1 MAVKFLFPPSLSCYQ
16 KSFLCYKSR
25 EISEVCSRQCIFAPH
40 FMIAVSNIQLSFGG
54 RAIFDNISFL
64 INDNDKIGLTGR
76 NGAGKSTLLKVLK
89 GLHPID
95 GGDIM
100 YPKETVIGYLPQ
112 ELHTQSDLSVI
123 QETKKAFELATQYL
137 EEKEKIMHEMETRT
151 DYESDSYMHL
161 IERLGEVEHQIE
173 IHDGYSID
181 EQTERV
187 LKGLGFE
194 PFDFE
199 KSMKSLSG
207 GWQMRVELAKIL
219 LQKPDLV
226 LLDEPTN
233 HLDIESVL
241 WLEKFLK
248 EYPGAVIMV
257 SHDRSFLDN
266 ITARTIEVI
275 SGNIDDY
282 PAPYTRYT
290 ELRKERREQVINAQK
305 NQQREIAQIERN
317 IERFRA
323 KASKATFAQSLI
335 KKLDKMDIIEVEEEN
350 ISAMNLRF
358 PVAQPSGKVVMTAKH
373 ITKKYGNKTVIDNQS
388 VQIDRGDKISFVG
401 KNGMGKTT
409 FSRILVGDLSFD
421 SGDLEPGYN
430 VTTGYYAQHAADSM
444 DGKDTVLE
452 VVDRVAVG
460 DIRTKLRD
468 LLGCFL
474 FKGDDVFK
482 KVKVLSGGEKGR
494 LALCKMILEP
504 RNFLVMDEP
513 TNHLDMLSKEI
524 LKNAIKQFE
533 GTVIIV
539 SHDRD
544 FLHGLTNKT
553 FEFTKEGIKEHLGDI
568 NDFLAKKQVEDMRLL
583 AKKEEGKK
591 LDSKSQKAE
600 SKPTN
605 SGKERDREIKR
616 VKTEIEKCE
625 KRIEELETSIQS
637 LDEKLQHP
645 EKFQELSKDPEFFA
659 NYEKLKKQLDTE
671 MQRWEEWNEQ
681 LND

>member
-1 MAVKFLFPPSLSCYQ
+1 
-16 KSFLCYKSR
+16 
-25 EISEVCSRQCIFAPH
+25 
-40 FMIAVSNIQLSFGG
+40 MIAVSNIELHFSG
-54 RAIFDNISFL
+54 RVMFDKISFL

-89 GLHPID
+89 GIQQID

-100 YPKETVIGYLPQ
+100 YPKGTIIGYLPQ
-112 ELHTQSDLSVI
+112 ELHSQSALTVM
-123 QETKKAFELATQYL
+123 QETRKAFELVTEFMA
-137 EEKEKIMHEMETRT
+137 EKEKLMHEMETRT
-151 DYESDSYMHL
+151 DYESDSYMQL

-173 IHDGYSID
+173 IHDGYTID

-194 PFDFE
+194 PADFDKE
-199 KSMKSLSG
+199 MKSLSG

-233 HLDIESVL
+233 HLDIESVI

-248 EYPGAVIMV
+248 DYPGAIIMV
-257 SHDRSFLDN
+257 SHDRTFLDN
-266 ITARTIEVI
+266 ITNRTVEVVNGDIE
-275 SGNIDDY
+275 DY

-290 ELRKERREQVINAQK
+290 ILRQERREQVLNAQK

-335 KKLDKMDIIEVEEEN
+335 KKLDKMDKIEVDEEN
-350 ISAMNLRF
+350 AAAMNLRF
-358 PVAQPSGKVVMTAKH
+358 PASQASGKIVQQANH
-373 ITKKYGNKTVIDNQS
+373 ITKKYGDKVVINNQS
-388 VQIDRGDKISFVG
+388 LQIDRGEKVAFVG

-409 FSRILVGDLSFD
+409 FSRIMVGDLSYD
-421 SGDLEPGYN
+421 KGEIVNGHN
-430 VTTGYYAQHAADSM
+430 VTIGYYAQHAADNM
-444 DGKDTVLE
+444 DGNDTVLD

-474 FKGDDVFK
+474 FKGDDVYK

-504 RNFLVMDEP
+504 RNFLVLDEP

-524 LKNAIKQFE
+524 LKNALNAFE
-533 GTVIIV
+533 GTIIVV

-544 FLHGLTNKT
+544 FLQGLTNKT
-553 FEFTKEGIKEHLGDI
+553 FEFSREGIKEHLGSI
-568 NDFLAKKQVEDMRLL
+568 NDFLQKKEMEDMRALEL
-583 AKKEEGKK
+583 KKEEANIAVKK
-591 LDSKSQKAE
+591 TPVADKQKSVEQNNEKEQRKLKA
-600 SKPTN
+600 
-605 SGKERDREIKR
+605 DL
-616 VKTEIEKCE
+616 EKCE
-625 KRIEELETSIQS
+625 QKISELESTIKATEAD
-637 LDEKLQHP
+637 LADAD
-645 EKFQELSKDPEFFA
+645 KFQELSKQPEFFSK
-659 NYEKLKKQLDTE
+659 YELLKKQLETE
-671 MQRWEEWNEQ
+671 MQRWEE
-681 LND
+681 LSARV

>member
-1 MAVKFLFPPSLSCYQ
+1 
-16 KSFLCYKSR
+16 
-25 EISEVCSRQCIFAPH
+25 
-40 FMIAVSNIQLSFGG
+40 MIAVSNIQLSFGG
-54 RAIFDNISFL
+54 RIMFDSISFL

-89 GLHPID
+89 GIQPID

-100 YPKETVIGYLPQ
+100 YPKGTIIGYLPQ
-112 ELHTQSDLSVI
+112 ELHSQSNLSVI
-123 QETKKAFELATQYL
+123 NETKKAFELAMKYVD
-137 EEKEKIMHEMETRT
+137 EKEKIMHEMETRT
-151 DYESDSYMHL
+151 DYESEGYMQL

-187 LKGLGFE
+187 LKGLGFD
-194 PFDFE
+194 PADFE
-199 KSMKSLSG
+199 KEMKTLSG

-219 LQKPDLV
+219 LQKPDLI

-248 EYPGAVIMV
+248 DYPGAIIMV

-266 ITARTIEVI
+266 ITNRTVEVVN
-275 SGNIDDY
+275 GDIDDY
-282 PAPYTRYT
+282 PAPYTRYV
-290 ELRKERREQVINAQK
+290 ELRKERREQIINAQK

-335 KKLDKMDIIEVEEEN
+335 KKLDKMDIIEVDEEN
-350 ISAMNLRF
+350 VAAMNLRF
-358 PVAQPSGKVVMTAKH
+358 PPAQSSGKVVMTAKN
-373 ITKKYGNKTVIDNQS
+373 IVKKFGDKTVINNQS
-388 VQIDRGDKISFVG
+388 VQIDRGDKIAFVG

-409 FSRILVGDLSFD
+409 FSRMMVGDLNYD
-421 SGDLEPGYN
+421 SGEVEAGYN
-430 VTTGYYAQHAADSM
+430 VTIGYYAQHAADSM
-444 DGKDTVLE
+444 DGNDTVLD

-474 FKGDDVFK
+474 FKGEDVFK

-524 LKNAIKQFE
+524 LKKAINMFE

-553 FEFTKEGIKEHLGDI
+553 FEFTREGIKEHLGDI
-568 NDFLAKKQVEDMRLL
+568 NDFLAKKQMEDMRLL
-583 AKKEEGKK
+583 AKRDEEKKSETRNSKSEIKPADTNNKEKETKK
-591 LDSKSQKAE
+591 LKA
-600 SKPTN
+600 
-605 SGKERDREIKR
+605 DL
-616 VKTEIEKCE
+616 EKCE
-625 KRIEELETSIQS
+625 KKIEELETTIKS
-637 LDEKLQHP
+637 LDEKLQNA
-645 EKFQELSKDPEFFA
+645 EQFQQITKDPEFFG
-659 NYEKLKKQLDTE
+659 NYDKLKKQLEAE
-671 MQRWEEWNEQ
+671 MEKWEQ
-681 LND
+681 LSAQL

>member
-1 MAVKFLFPPSLSCYQ
+1 
-16 KSFLCYKSR
+16 
-25 EISEVCSRQCIFAPH
+25 
-40 FMIAVSNIQLSFGG
+40 MIAVSNIQLSFGG
-54 RAIFDNISFL
+54 RIMFDGISFL

-89 GLHPID
+89 GIQQID

-100 YPKETVIGYLPQ
+100 YPKGTIIGYLPQ
-112 ELHTQSDLSVI
+112 ELHSQSSLSVMD
-123 QETKKAFELATQYL
+123 ETKKAFELVTQFMA
-137 EEKEKIMHEMETRT
+137 EKEKIMHEMETRT
-151 DYESDSYMHL
+151 DYESEGYMQL

-173 IHDGYSID
+173 IHDGYTID
-181 EQTERV
+181 EQIERV

-194 PFDFE
+194 QDGFE
-199 KSMKSLSG
+199 KEMKSLSG

-219 LQKPDLV
+219 LQKPELI

-248 EYPGAVIMV
+248 DYPGAIIMV

-266 ITARTIEVI
+266 ITNRTIEVI
-275 SGNIDDY
+275 NGYIDDY
-282 PAPYTRYT
+282 PAPYTRYV
-290 ELRKERREQVINAQK
+290 ELRKERREQQINAAK

-335 KKLDKMDIIEVEEEN
+335 KKLDKIDRIEVEEEN
-350 ISAMNLRF
+350 MAAMNLRF
-358 PVAQPSGKVVMTAKH
+358 PPAQSSGKVVVEAEH
-373 ITKKYGNKTVIDNQS
+373 ISKSYGNKQVLKDQS
-388 VQIDRGDKISFVG
+388 FQIDRGDKIAFIG

-409 FSRILVGDLSFD
+409 LTRILVDGLPHEGTVSL
-421 SGDLEPGYN
+421 GHN
-430 VTTGYYAQHAADSM
+430 VTVGYYAQHAADSM
-444 DGKDTVLE
+444 DGNDTVLD

-474 FKGDDVFK
+474 FKGDDVYK

-494 LALCKMILEP
+494 LALCRLILEP
-504 RNFLVMDEP
+504 RNFLVLDEP

-524 LKNAIKQFE
+524 MKNALKQFE
-533 GTVIIV
+533 GTVVIV

-544 FLHGLTNKT
+544 FLHDLTTKS

-568 NDFLAKKQVEDMRLL
+568 NEFLEKKQMEDIRLL
-583 AKKEEGKK
+583 AKRDDEKVKKEEPKQKASNNQPNKDQEKETKK
-591 LDSKSQKAE
+591 LKGELD
-600 SKPTN
+600 
-605 SGKERDREIKR
+605 
-616 VKTEIEKCE
+616 KCE
-625 KRIEELETSIQS
+625 KRIAELEEEIKKKEIQ
-637 LDEKLQHP
+637 LADPVQ
-645 EKFQELSKDPEFFA
+645 FQELSKTPNFYTQ
-659 NYEKLKKQLDTE
+659 YEKLKAELTTE
-671 MQRWEEWNEQ
+671 MQRWEELSEK
-681 LND
+681 LS

>member
-1 MAVKFLFPPSLSCYQ
+1 
-16 KSFLCYKSR
+16 
-25 EISEVCSRQCIFAPH
+25 
-40 FMIAVSNIQLSFGG
+40 MIAVSNVELSFGG
-54 RAIFDNISFL
+54 RVMFDGVSFL

-89 GLHPID
+89 GLQPID

-100 YPKETVIGYLPQ
+100 YPKGTIIGYLPQ
-112 ELHTQSDLSVI
+112 ELHSQSVLTVM
-123 QETKKAFELATQYL
+123 QETKKAFESVMQYID
-137 EEKEKIMHEMETRT
+137 EKEKIMHEMETRT
-151 DYESDSYMHL
+151 DYESDGYMQL

-194 PFDFE
+194 PADFE
-199 KSMKSLSG
+199 KEMKSLSG

-219 LQKPDLV
+219 LQKPDLI

-233 HLDIESVL
+233 HLDIESVI

-248 EYPGAVIMV
+248 DYPGAIMMV

-266 ITARTIEVI
+266 ITNRTIEVI
-275 SGNIDDY
+275 AGDVDDY
-282 PAPYTRYT
+282 PAPYTRYV
-290 ELRKERREQVINAQK
+290 ELRKERREKLINAQK

-323 KASKATFAQSLI
+323 KASKATFAQSLM

-350 ISAMNLRF
+350 LAAMNLRF
-358 PVAQPSGKVVMTAKH
+358 PAAQASGKVVMEAKN
-373 ITKKYGNKTVIDNQS
+373 ITKKYGDKIVINNQS
-388 VQIDRGDKISFVG
+388 VQIDRGDKIAFIG

-409 FSRILVGDLSFD
+409 FSRIMVGDLPYN
-421 SGDLEPGYN
+421 SGEITLGYN
-430 VTTGYYAQHAADSM
+430 VTIGYYAQHAADSM
-444 DGKDTVLE
+444 DGNDTVLD

-474 FKGDDVFK
+474 FKGDDVYK

-504 RNFLVMDEP
+504 RNLLVMDEP

-524 LKNAIKQFE
+524 LKNALRMFE
-533 GTVIIV
+533 GTVIVV

-544 FLHGLTNKT
+544 FLHELTNKT
-553 FEFTKEGIKEHLGDI
+553 FEFTKEGIREHLGDI
-568 NDFLAKKQVEDMRLL
+568 NDFLAKKQLEDMRALEMSNEPK
-583 AKKEEGKK
+583 AKQAAKPVKETAPANNHANEQKK
-591 LDSKSQKAE
+591 LKADIE
-600 SKPTN
+600 
-605 SGKERDREIKR
+605 
-616 VKTEIEKCE
+616 KTEKQIEQLEAEIAALDAKLADPKQFAE
-625 KRIEELETSIQS
+625 LQSSPDFYKRY
-637 LDEKLQHP
+637 D
-645 EKFQELSKDPEFFA
+645 A
-659 NYEKLKKQLDTE
+659 LKKQLDDA
-671 MQRWEEWNEQ
+671 MSQWES
-681 LND
+681 LNARLS

>member
-1 MAVKFLFPPSLSCYQ
+1 
-16 KSFLCYKSR
+16 
-25 EISEVCSRQCIFAPH
+25 
-40 FMIAVSNIQLSFGG
+40 MIAVSNIELHFSG
-54 RAIFDNISFL
+54 RVMFDKISFL

-89 GLHPID
+89 GIQQID

-100 YPKETVIGYLPQ
+100 YPKGTIIGYLPQ
-112 ELHTQSDLSVI
+112 ELHSQSALTVM
-123 QETKKAFELATQYL
+123 QETRKAFELVTEFMA
-137 EEKEKIMHEMETRT
+137 EKEKLMHEMETRT
-151 DYESDSYMHL
+151 DYESGSYMQL

-173 IHDGYSID
+173 IHDGYTID

-194 PFDFE
+194 PTDFE
-199 KSMKSLSG
+199 KEMKSLSG

-233 HLDIESVL
+233 HLDIESVI

-248 EYPGAVIMV
+248 DYPGAIIMV
-257 SHDRSFLDN
+257 SHDRTFLDN
-266 ITARTIEVI
+266 ITNRTIEVV
-275 SGNIDDY
+275 SGDIEDY

-290 ELRKERREQVINAQK
+290 VLRQERREQVLNAQK

-335 KKLDKMDIIEVEEEN
+335 KKLDKMDKIEVDEEN
-350 ISAMNLRF
+350 VAAMNLRF
-358 PVAQPSGKVVMTAKH
+358 PASQASGKIVQQANH
-373 ITKKYGNKTVIDNQS
+373 ITKKYGDKVVINNQGL
-388 VQIDRGDKISFVG
+388 QIDRGDKVAFVG

-409 FSRILVGDLSFD
+409 FSRIMVGDLSYD
-421 SGDLEPGYN
+421 KGEIVNGHN
-430 VTTGYYAQHAADSM
+430 VTIGYYAQHAADNM
-444 DGKDTVLE
+444 DGNDTVLD

-474 FKGDDVFK
+474 FKGDDVYK

-504 RNFLVMDEP
+504 RNFLVLDEP

-524 LKNAIKQFE
+524 LKNALNAFE
-533 GTVIIV
+533 GTIIVV

-544 FLHGLTNKT
+544 FLQGLTNKT
-553 FEFTKEGIKEHLGDI
+553 YEFTREGIKEHLGSI
-568 NDFLAKKQVEDMRLL
+568 NDFLQKKEMEDMRALEL
-583 AKKEEGKK
+583 KKEEANVVAKK
-591 LDSKSQKAE
+591 NPVAEKQKSTEQNNDKELRKLKAE
-600 SKPTN
+600 L
-605 SGKERDREIKR
+605 
-616 VKTEIEKCE
+616 EKCE
-625 KRIEELETSIQS
+625 QKISELESTINATEAD
-637 LDEKLQHP
+637 LADAD
-645 EKFQELSKDPEFFA
+645 KFQELSKQPDFFSK
-659 NYEKLKKQLDTE
+659 YEQLKKQLEIE
-671 MQRWEEWNEQ
+671 MQRWED
-681 LND
+681 LSAKF